1 MNEHGRNDRDILRYT
16 DVEYTPEGY
25 ENVYRWDDFLE
36 IAGGNAH
43 NAMDT
48 IDLVSAGGEYE
59 GFDPRYAYTCEFV
72 GCCTLVDGIALFRP
86 VSREQENLIQIAFLR
101 SDIDDDTGAY
111 TERFEAGS
119 FDIAAAADI
128 QCSDLAID
136 LLEYFEGRSFKG
148 LPDVKRGLDGR
159 EAVAA
164 VEGATGCD
172 LGLFEDFWLGSPGET
187 DVRVGPYLKRDLL
200 EFSYIFNELSYK
212 YGTSVRDIRKI
223 VTQIGSF
230 RPDHFAAVKA
240 YLDCEYVPDV
250 NMPDEKTYRW
260 GDFLEIAGGDA
271 RYAAML
277 INRTA
282 AGEPEEGLHPE
293 TLVDQDIRDGEAFM
307 LAGRPIVPE
316 DVYDLPRTV
325 HGLYSELVD
334 NVGRSGTLLRDWRG
348 FSAGTDADDVLREIE
363 GAFGETEDSRAG
375 TVLGAYA
382 EDTFMSPIYAAEDAA
397 RDVTPLTPWEDEDG
411 VAFLSRTL
419 DADAG
424 AVVPCLWYCRR
435 DEGQGFEVGGVKL
448 DCSKIGFDEVAAAA
462 ASNGLDSVL
471 AYLEDSPRGLEP
483 LCDIA
488 VRRADGGQADAVK
501 HFGNQ
506 GEAMAMLSAITGC
519 RIQAYGTDTLIY
531 RASLGSSA
539 AAKLAAGA
547 LAMKDRLSGRGDA
560 VEIGHRL

>member
-48 IDLVSAGGEYE
+48 MDLVSAGGEYE

>member
-260 GDFLEIAGGDA
+260 GDFLEIAGGGA

-348 FSAGTDADDVLREIE
+348 FSADTDADDVLREIE

-397 RDVTPLTPWEDEDG
+397 RDVTPLTPREDEDG

-560 VEIGHRL
+560 VEIGRRL

>member
-230 RPDHFAAVKA
+230 RPDHLAAVKA

-397 RDVTPLTPWEDEDG
+397 RDVTPLMPWEDEDG

-547 LAMKDRLSGRGDA
+547 LAMKDRLSGRSDA
-560 VEIGHRL
+560 VEIGRRL